1 MYKRVQFTS
10 RNIETK
16 PFEYSVHTVRRTS
29 RYSHNVINALAFSF
43 VFHACTRAFDGL
55 FSTIVAKVGAG
66 FYWQYPLEN
75 NESLSVLSFVP
86 SIDDDGKYLTCRAEN
101 LAIPGSALEDKWRLD
116 VQYQPVVTL
125 KMGKTLNPDDIKE
138 GDDVYFECSVRANPK
153 VYKLAWFKDV
163 CFYVI
168 RP

>member
-1 MYKRVQFTS
+1 ML
-10 RNIETK
+10 
-16 PFEYSVHTVRRTS
+16 EY
-29 RYSHNVINALAFSF
+29 
-43 VFHACTRAFDGL
+43 FH
-55 FSTIVAKVGAG
+55 
-66 FYWQYPLEN
+66 WQYPLEN

-101 LAIPGSALEDKWRLD
+101 PVISGSALEDKWRLD

-163 CFYVI
+163 SFDIVYS
-168 RP
+168 

>member
-1 MYKRVQFTS
+1 M
-10 RNIETK
+10 
-16 PFEYSVHTVRRTS
+16 
-29 RYSHNVINALAFSF
+29 
-43 VFHACTRAFDGL
+43 
-55 FSTIVAKVGAG
+55 
-66 FYWQYPLEN
+66 EN

-101 LAIPGSALEDKWRLD
+101 PVISGSALEDKWRLD

-163 CFYVI
+163 SFDIAYS
-168 RP
+168 